1 MKKDNFKTE
10 KDVLRFRQG
19 KIVIIFNI
27 LPEEENKK
35 FREYTFEVEN
45 DYLLT
50 NYLLENTKKHVV
62 KSKDIY
68 FCKEGLFKL
77 IRYKTKCDKEN
88 INNSY
93 KDAKQAL
100 LGTTKYNLFAFI
112 GRLGIIPTEA
122 ELNEIIRL
130 VAEVKAKEYAD
141 ALYKWQGEKISVRF
155 GYCSVKLNNNNPL
168 FWYNYFCANADN
180 DVQIAKI
187 PAIEVTCKDEVFC
200 ISNVHGEG
208 HAKLI
213 NGGWPNMA
221 HRSLPESTFY
231 KNDILR
237 VTNYDKD
244 AYFADE
250 EKIKN
255 YQKENFPKEFA
266 KSEAL
271 RMSITN
277 KN

>member
-1 MKKDNFKTE
+1 MKVNNFKTE

-19 KIVIIFNI
+19 KMVIVFNV
-27 LPEEENKK
+27 LPEQRNKK
-35 FREYTFEVEN
+35 YREYTFEVEN
-45 DYLLT
+45 DYQLT

-77 IRYKTKCDKEN
+77 IRYKTKCDKAK

-93 KDAKQAL
+93 KDAKQML
-100 LGTTKYNLFAFI
+100 LGTPKYGLFAFVSK
-112 GRLGIIPTEA
+112 LGVIPTED
-122 ELNEIIRL
+122 ELNEIIKL
-130 VAEVKAKEYAD
+130 GAEVKAKEYAD
-141 ALYKWQGEKISVRF
+141 ALYKWQGEKINVRF

-180 DVQIAKI
+180 DVQIEKI
-187 PAIEVTCKDEVFC
+187 PAIEVMYNDEVFC
-200 ISNVHGEG
+200 ISNIHGEG

-221 HRSLPESTFY
+221 HRSLPASTFY
-231 KNDILR
+231 KNDTLR
-237 VTNYDKD
+237 VTHYDKD

-250 EKIKN
+250 EKIKG
-255 YQKENFPKEFA
+255 YQRFNFPKEFS